1 MLRSEIRMVDL
12 DPTQGSEANKRRP
25 AVVVS
30 NDGMNTTASRLRR
43 GVITVIPLT
52 SNTAHVYPF
61 QVLLDSTA
69 CGLPTT
75 SKAQAERVRS
85 VDIGRVGVLVGHV
98 PDPLMIKIG
107 AALRLHL
114 ALEV

>member
-1 MLRSEIRMVDL
+1 MLRSEIRMVEL
-12 DPTQGSEANKRRP
+12 EPTRGSEANKRRP

-30 NDGMNTTASRLRR
+30 NDGMNTTAARLGR

-52 SNTAHVYPF
+52 SNTANVYPF
-61 QVLLDSTA
+61 QVLLGSTA

-75 SKAQAERVRS
+75 SKAQAEQLRS

-98 PDPLMIKIG
+98 PDSLMTKIN

-114 ALEV
+114 ALDD